1 MDDGKLLL
9 NIDGTGTGVL
19 GTHAHMHCILY
30 VLKSQTCLMQI
41 IQWWRRANHDDA
53 TAGRQSGMILSSQ
66 ARGWFL
72 IIPIFWA
79 FALNSEFYV
88 ANSLK
93 TPVILHPSELT
104 S

>member
-19 GTHAHMHCILY
+19 GTHAHMHCIVCVEVTDMPDANNTMMTSRKPWRCNCWEAEWY
-30 VLKSQTCLMQI
+30 DPIIASQ
-41 IQWWRRANHDDA
+41 
-53 TAGRQSGMILSSQ
+53 
-66 ARGWFL
+66 GWFL
-72 IIPIFWA
+72 ILPIFWA

-93 TPVILHPSELT
+93 PPVILHPSELT